1 MDTINKSFWI
11 ILCIFSLQASYSA
24 EVFFTPSTQCED
36 HIIDEIG
43 SAQKSVDVAVYS
55 INNDKIVT
63 ALIASHKNGI
73 RIRILTDNIQ
83 AAGPS
88 SKIIDLIN
96 AGLDLKVHSVHKI
109 MHNKFAIFD
118 EKKAVNGS
126 FNWTNP
132 ASSQNNENCVFFSNQ
147 EANVIANYHNE
158 FEKLWEQNSKDKS
171 LKKIAKIVERKKNRK
186 LASTISSIK
195 EGE

>member
-1 MDTINKSFWI
+1 MRFVKLLS
-11 ILCIFSLQASYSA
+11 ILVCVFSLPASYSA

-36 HIIDEIG
+36 HIITEIR

-55 INNDKIVT
+55 INNDKIVA
-63 ALIASHKNGI
+63 ALIAAHKKGI
-73 RIRILTDNIQ
+73 QIRILTDNIQ

-88 SKIIDLIN
+88 SKITDLVK

-118 EKKAVNGS
+118 EKNAINGS

-132 ASSQNNENCVFFSNQ
+132 ASYQNSENCALFSKQ
-147 EANVIANYHNE
+147 EANVVSSYHTE
-158 FEKLWEQNSKDKS
+158 FERLWKLNTAEKS
-171 LKKIAKIVERKKNRK
+171 NIKLVKIIEKKNWMNK
-186 LASTISSIK
+186 
-195 EGE
+195 